1 MCMINDKLNKS
12 SDSEEQMKQPNIVF
26 VMADQLSAKALPFY
40 GHKVVKAPAMSRLAR
55 EGVVFENTY
64 CNSPLCGPSRLSMMS
79 GLLPSKIGG

>member
-1 MCMINDKLNKS
+1 MPKCINWCLISENFDKS

-55 EGVVFENTY
+55 EGV
-64 CNSPLCGPSRLSMMS
+64 
-79 GLLPSKIGG
+79 